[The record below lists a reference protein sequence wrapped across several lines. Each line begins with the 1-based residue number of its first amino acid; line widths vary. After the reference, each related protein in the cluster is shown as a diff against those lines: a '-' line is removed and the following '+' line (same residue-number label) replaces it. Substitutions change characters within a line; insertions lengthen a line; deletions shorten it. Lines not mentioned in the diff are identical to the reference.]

1 MFLLI
6 ILLIIFLILALN
18 NKLIEGMDRNIS
30 NQGSKPYSTVKR
42 FYGGTFNSTFDGR
55 SAIDDQYF
63 YDKLFNDVAY
73 YPNIY
78 DDNDR
83 LIETGWLNCMK
94 ECPGNCIEYGMTA
107 NTYCFPY

>member
-1 MFLLI
+1 MFFLI
-6 ILLIIFLILALN
+6 ILLIIFVILTLN

-63 YDKLFNDVAY
+63 PLLIVPSQLLSVMPRQMGVAT
-73 YPNIY
+73 
-78 DDNDR
+78 
-83 LIETGWLNCMK
+83 L
-94 ECPGNCIEYGMTA
+94 
-107 NTYCFPY
+107 